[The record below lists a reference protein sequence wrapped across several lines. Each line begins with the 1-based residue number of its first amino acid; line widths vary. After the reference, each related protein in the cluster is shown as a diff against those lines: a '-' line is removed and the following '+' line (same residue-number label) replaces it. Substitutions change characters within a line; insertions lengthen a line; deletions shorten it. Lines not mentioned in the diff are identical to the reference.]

1 MDDLSQFKIIF
12 KDARRLI
19 NREIL
24 LFLYN
29 LFRFIIIRRNKSL
42 PKPVE
47 NQFKNCL
54 KKINEDIIKKKEKY
68 INLDYSIKNFEK
80 IVDFVRFQNKIY
92 AGEIVEGILIYTF
105 SLAFQ
110 SDKDN
115 TFGKYIFSN
124 IYKFKDSTNF
134 EIVEMFKEDK
144 FNPEELTKL
153 KKLLLKDCQWEDPI
167 EYDIISEAQKTC
179 VIFNLLLRV
188 FVEKY
193 INIKSEKKNTNA
205 IYYINRGTTNN
216 QKISENIYK
225 GLKDKSSTIL
235 DKDITCNS
243 IMFLADNAFFPNSF
257 GKLPR
262 VPIKLIR
269 SFLIQVFIYYQNKY
283 SPLMKY
289 IEKDEE
295 NGYASIPFMHDLR
308 GACVEGRF
316 AYIIL
321 SPARIEPR
329 IEKISVSQN
338 NLRECGLYEIGKILI
353 FNHNIKVIECNTS
366 LLRTN
371 YIEYLNCSLGLFDN
385 YSIETLNLSFNY
397 LKDNCEEYLTKILT
411 HFKGLKTLNL
421 TANEFKRGIATLLA
435 VLKNLYRKNQ
445 SKLENLLINKC
456 VLDDSS
462 YYELG
467 ELLKSK
473 YCKLKKLFINY
484 STMPPDINFLKKLK
498 KNKSLTEIYLNK
510 NEIGN
515 EDTDD
520 IIRVIS
526 NTKIAYLYLYKNK
539 ISNNNDFLRI
549 LYRTKLIKEEND
561 VCDENDGAFLMNI
574 DLSNNDLF
582 PRNSSHIILLNNII
596 KETTLCCLDISH
608 ILYGANPDKRVMT
621 SENVNYRKKVE
632 EIRKYL
638 EDDKKKYAK
647 TLREIRI
654 NTVDINRNKYLE
666 NDEDISKNLD
676 EEQINNIISNENS
689 IYPLFLR
696 QEAEK
701 LNKGKEFEDKL
712 VNYLI
717 LKRSEKKLVQ
727 LEEIRRNKK
736 LIII

>member
-1 MDDLSQFKIIF
+1 
-12 KDARRLI
+12 
-19 NREIL
+19 
-24 LFLYN
+24 
-29 LFRFIIIRRNKSL
+29 
-42 PKPVE
+42 
-47 NQFKNCL
+47 
-54 KKINEDIIKKKEKY
+54 
-68 INLDYSIKNFEK
+68 
-80 IVDFVRFQNKIY
+80 
-92 AGEIVEGILIYTF
+92 
-105 SLAFQ
+105 
-110 SDKDN
+110 
-115 TFGKYIFSN
+115 
-124 IYKFKDSTNF
+124 
-134 EIVEMFKEDK
+134 
-144 FNPEELTKL
+144 
-153 KKLLLKDCQWEDPI
+153 
-167 EYDIISEAQKTC
+167 
-179 VIFNLLLRV
+179 
-188 FVEKY
+188 
-193 INIKSEKKNTNA
+193 
-205 IYYINRGTTNN
+205 
-216 QKISENIYK
+216 
-225 GLKDKSSTIL
+225 
-235 DKDITCNS
+235 
-243 IMFLADNAFFPNSF
+243 
-257 GKLPR
+257 
-262 VPIKLIR
+262 
-269 SFLIQVFIYYQNKY
+269 
-283 SPLMKY
+283 
-289 IEKDEE
+289 
-295 NGYASIPFMHDLR
+295 
-308 GACVEGRF
+308 
-316 AYIIL
+316 
-321 SPARIEPR
+321 
-329 IEKISVSQN
+329 
-338 NLRECGLYEIGKILI
+338 
-353 FNHNIKVIECNTS
+353 
-366 LLRTN
+366 
-371 YIEYLNCSLGLFDN
+371 
-385 YSIETLNLSFNY
+385 
-397 LKDNCEEYLTKILT
+397 
-411 HFKGLKTLNL
+411 
-421 TANEFKRGIATLLA
+421 
-435 VLKNLYRKNQ
+435 
-445 SKLENLLINKC
+445 
-456 VLDDSS
+456 
-462 YYELG
+462 
-467 ELLKSK
+467 
-473 YCKLKKLFINY
+473 
-484 STMPPDINFLKKLK
+484 MPPDINFLKKIK